1 MSRPDVLRIFET
13 CVRSGAQEILLLTGK
28 PPICRFPDTIR
39 DLAIAPLTGED
50 VTFLAIE
57 SLAPDLRDWYD
68 RAGFCRFD
76 YRYRHGAGT
85 RFRVFVIRHGE
96 SHFATLT
103 PLAPDTLELEYGGS
117 QHPES
122 EWLN

>member
-13 CVRSGAQEILLLTGK
+13 CVRSGAREILLLTGK

-57 SLAPDLRDWYD
+57 SLAPNLRDAYD

-76 YRYRHGAGT
+76 YVYRHHGGV
-85 RFRVFVIRHGE
+85 RFRVFVIRHGQ
-96 SHFATLT
+96 SDVAILT
-103 PLAPDTLELEYGGS
+103 PLGPEVPDLQYADAPQDQLM
-117 QHPES
+117 
-122 EWLN
+122 N